1 MKILLLNPQ
10 FDTLHLLAEGLRQEG
25 AIVLEAVL
33 PSDVLPILQMHGRT
47 VDLAILHREG
57 DSGRGDAGVQ
67 LIRDIRAQSEQADL
81 PLILTSLNWGD
92 SQFSQHQ
99 STPSACHAYL
109 KLPAEPSVLARLV
122 EKVLQVSLPQERGRD
137 EDSLRSKRSAG
148 GAEVPPTASSTASP
162 SPEASSAG
170 EGIAISLDNV
180 PELSMQGASQS
191 SPQVRGPAGPMLED
205 ASGLY
210 TRSVSVSHVAPS
222 SMTISLEAPLNL
234 SRGPQLQSGAPAE
247 SSLEIA
253 APLEVGGASA
263 VGAAGLDLT
272 LEAPSLEGIPSLS
285 PETLSME
292 GSVDL
297 SSAAPS
303 PVSAE
308 APSPEAPSP
317 EVPDSEVPDS
327 GSPLLISSLSDH
339 EIRNWV
345 QPPVGD
351 AIVPG
356 GASES
361 PDLETL
367 KRYLMLREQDVA
379 ALSVQLR
386 TSKAQ
391 VKALNDQLEVER
403 VRAVELTHETER
415 QKQVLRDVE
424 LEKQAVR
431 DSADSELEEM
441 RLQMRAR
448 GDKMRLLELQVK
460 DAALEMDQ
468 LRERVRSDLRRIR
481 VREQELE
488 NRLELLKKDSG
499 AQLAAREEKLNEA
512 RRKADVLEFNNELLQ
527 SQIAKERAVSQKLRE
542 QLAQVSRMVRM
553 AGGMLA
559 GEEGV
564 EGSTASA
571 SKADDFLVSQ
581 SQKTSRAA

>member
-1 MKILLLNPQ
+1 
-10 FDTLHLLAEGLRQEG
+10 
-25 AIVLEAVL
+25 
-33 PSDVLPILQMHGRT
+33 
-47 VDLAILHREG
+47 
-57 DSGRGDAGVQ
+57 
-67 LIRDIRAQSEQADL
+67 
-81 PLILTSLNWGD
+81 
-92 SQFSQHQ
+92 
-99 STPSACHAYL
+99 
-109 KLPAEPSVLARLV
+109 
-122 EKVLQVSLPQERGRD
+122 
-137 EDSLRSKRSAG
+137 
-148 GAEVPPTASSTASP
+148 
-162 SPEASSAG
+162 
-170 EGIAISLDNV
+170 
-180 PELSMQGASQS
+180 
-191 SPQVRGPAGPMLED
+191 
-205 ASGLY
+205 
-210 TRSVSVSHVAPS
+210 
-222 SMTISLEAPLNL
+222 
-234 SRGPQLQSGAPAE
+234 
-247 SSLEIA
+247 
-253 APLEVGGASA
+253 
-263 VGAAGLDLT
+263 
-272 LEAPSLEGIPSLS
+272 
-285 PETLSME
+285 
-292 GSVDL
+292 
-297 SSAAPS
+297 
-303 PVSAE
+303 
-308 APSPEAPSP
+308 
-317 EVPDSEVPDS
+317 
-327 GSPLLISSLSDH
+327 
-339 EIRNWV
+339 
-345 QPPVGD
+345 VGD